1 MKCSYTTRCNNPKL
15 IYFDDIYICDNCS
28 SIFEKHH
35 KKLNKQ
41 IIVKC
46 CNNQNIIYSYNKPIC
61 DNCYTMCV
69 INIKNC
75 CKNSNIMR
83 YNDKLY
89 KPSIAKKRVINNS
102 RLKYLRNNFNH
113 LDNNILLFLD
123 ESLKKIQ
130 TYKNLKK
137 ISNIIYINSVYKFYT
152 QKANI
157 EYKKLNDKKLKT
169 FDKNILKIL
178 EQVYYKYPYFQI
190 ENEFDKM
197 FI

>member
-75 CKNSNIMR
+75 CK
-83 YNDKLY
+83 LY
-89 KPSIAKKRVINNS
+89 KPSIDNKRVIYNS
-102 RLKYLRNNFNH
+102 RLKYLRKNFNYF
-113 LDNNILLFLD
+113 DNNIILFLD
-123 ESLKKIQ
+123 ESLKNIQ
-130 TYKNLKK
+130 IYKSLKK
-137 ISNIIYINSVYKFYT
+137 ISIIIYINSLYKFYT
-152 QKANI
+152 EKAYI
-157 EYKKLNDKKLKT
+157 EYKKLNDKKLIN
-169 FDKNILKIL
+169 FDNNILKIL
-178 EQVYYKYPYFQI
+178 DQVYNRYPYFQI
-190 ENEFDKM
+190 KNEIDRT

>member
-1 MKCSYTTRCNNPKL
+1 MNCSYTSRCDNPKL
-15 IYFDDIYICDNCS
+15 IYFDDIYICDNCF

-35 KKLNKQ
+35 KELNKQ

-69 INIKNC
+69 INI
-75 CKNSNIMR
+75 MR
-83 YNDKLY
+83 YNDKMFCHNCYKLY
-89 KPSIAKKRVINNS
+89 KPSIAKKRVIDNS
-102 RLKYLRNNFNH
+102 RLKYLRKNFNH
-113 LDNNILLFLD
+113 LDNNIILFLD

-137 ISNIIYINSVYKFYT
+137 ISNIIYVNSLYKFYT

-157 EYKKLNDKKLKT
+157 KYKKLNDKKLIT
-169 FDKNILKIL
+169 FDENILKIL
-178 EQVYYKYPYFQI
+178 EQVYDKYPYFQI
-190 ENEFDKM
+190 EN
-197 FI
+197 

>member
-69 INIKNC
+69 INIIRN
-75 CKNSNIMR
+75 N
-83 YNDKLY
+83 KLY
-89 KPSIAKKRVINNS
+89 KPSIDNKRVIYNS
-102 RLKYLRNNFNH
+102 RLKYLRKNFNH
-113 LDNNILLFLD
+113 LDNNIILFLD

-137 ISNIIYINSVYKFYT
+137 ISNMIYVNSVYKFYT

-169 FDKNILKIL
+169 FDENILKIL
-178 EQVYYKYPYFQI
+178 EQVYDKYPYFQI

>member
-1 MKCSYTTRCNNPKL
+1 M
-15 IYFDDIYICDNCS
+15 IYICDNCS
-28 SIFEKHH
+28 SIFRKQYR
-35 KKLNKQ
+35 KLNKQ

-61 DNCYTMCV
+61 DNCYTICV
-69 INIKNC
+69 INIIRN
-75 CKNSNIMR
+75 N
-83 YNDKLY
+83 KLY

-102 RLKYLRNNFNH
+102 GLKYLRKNFNH
-113 LDNNILLFLD
+113 IDNNILLFLD

-130 TYKNLKK
+130 TYKKLKK
-137 ISNIIYINSVYKFYT
+137 ISNIIYVNSVYKFYT

-169 FDKNILKIL
+169 FDENILKIL